1 MLYYSYKKEERKVT
15 KMKVKTFSI
24 NTTAGKRFGLVNME
38 GQILTNATAKWKT
51 EKGALNFAK
60 KMGYE
65 VR

>member
-1 MLYYSYKKEERKVT
+1 
-15 KMKVKTFSI
+15 MKVKTFSI